1 VRLLRASD
9 FDRVFAARASAANAW
24 LVVHGSANELGHA
37 RLGLVVSRRIGDAV
51 RRNRWKRLL
60 REAFRLVQQEL
71 PHLDLVCIPR
81 SATPPSLAELQKSLV
96 HLATGIDRK
105 TRGAAG
111 QSLTN
116 SP

>member
-9 FDRVFAARASAANAW
+9 FNRVFAARASAANAW
-24 LVVHGSANELGHA
+24 LVVHGAANELGHA

-60 REAFRLVQQEL
+60 REAFRLMQRDL

-81 SATPPSLAELQKSLV
+81 GSAPPSLAELQKSLV
-96 HLATGIDRK
+96 QLAAGVDRK
-105 TRGAAG
+105 TRDDAR
-111 QSLTN
+111 N
-116 SP
+116 R